1 MYIKW
6 SSDCLAV
13 ISFSKG
19 ELGLPMVCK
28 FPCVVSWSYLFWF
41 SQVFLFYG
49 SRYKIVI
56 LQTSELPALAGGFIS
71 FLDLLL
77 ISTYI
82 SREIVILLKLYWN
95 DIYYFKMY
103 IYFFL
108 WFCSLPQFTSH
119 CSWAV
124 APSLHNPRH
133 SYRCQQTLELNILML
148 LIYFSASCT

>member
-28 FPCVVSWSYLFWF
+28 FPWVVSWSYLFWF

-103 IYFFL
+103 IYFFCD
-108 WFCSLPQFTSH
+108 F
-119 CSWAV
+119 V
-124 APSLHNPRH
+124 AFHNLRATAH
-133 SYRCQQTLELNILML
+133 EQWLLLSTILG
-148 LIYFSASCT
+148 IATDANKH